1 MRIERVVD
9 GIHVFL
15 SDLYLRVTSTV
26 FITDEGAVVVDT
38 LPFPEE
44 TRQVISFVE
53 DELGPGNSIHYVVN
67 SHHHADHVYG
77 NWLFE
82 GAEVIAHD
90 ECREVLARFG
100 ERRLERARRRTPEL
114 AEVKLRLP
122 GMTFGKEMQINLGNR
137 KLELFHT
144 PGNSP
149 DGISVFEMEDQVLIA
164 GDAIMPVPY
173 IVNGNIDQL
182 RATLLHFK
190 EMEIDFIVQ
199 GHGHVL
205 LRGEAQKAI
214 DTSLSYLST
223 IVEKVQGLVEDD
235 EPLEKLAEIDIES
248 CGKSRIP
255 LDGMVSELHQDNL
268 RAVYKLM
275 QAQHA

>member
-1 MRIERVVD
+1 MD
-9 GIHVFL
+9 GIYVFL

-26 FITDEGAVVVDT
+26 FVTEEGAVVVDT

-53 DELGPGNSIHYVVN
+53 DELGPGRIRYVIN
-67 SHHHADHVYG
+67 THHHADHVYG

-90 ECREVLARFG
+90 KCREMLARFG
-100 ERRLERARRRTPEL
+100 ERRLGKARRQTPEL
-114 AEVKLRLP
+114 AEVQLRLP
-122 GMTFGKEMQINLGNR
+122 GMTFGQEMRINLGGR
-137 KLELFHT
+137 KLNLFHT

-149 DGISVFEMEDQVLIA
+149 DGISVFEEGDQVLIA

-182 RATLLHFK
+182 RASLLHFQ
-190 EMEIDFIVQ
+190 EMEIDFTVQ

-205 LRGEAQKAI
+205 LRGETQESI
-214 DTSLSYLST
+214 ESSLSYLTT
-223 IVEKVQGLVEDD
+223 IVEKVRELVEDD
-235 EPLEKLAEIDIES
+235 ASPEKLVEIDIES

-255 LDGMVSELHQDNL
+255 LDGMVSKLHQDNL
-268 RAVYKLM
+268 RAVYGRLRAQ
-275 QAQHA
+275 QA

>member
-1 MRIERVVD
+1 MRVERVVD

-26 FITDEGAVVVDT
+26 FIGEEGAVVVDT
-38 LPFPEE
+38 LPFSEE

-53 DELGPGNSIHYVVN
+53 DELGPGSIRYVVN
-67 SHHHADHVYG
+67 THHHADHVYG

-82 GAEVIAHD
+82 AAEVIAHD

-100 ERRLERARRRTPEL
+100 ERRLQRARRRTPEL
-114 AEVKLRLP
+114 AEVQLRLP
-122 GMTFGKEMQINLGNR
+122 GMTFGKEMHINLGNR
-137 KLELFHT
+137 RLELFHT
-144 PGNSP
+144 PGNSS
-149 DGISVFEMEDQVLIA
+149 DGISVFETEDQVLVA

-173 IVNGNIDQL
+173 IVNGDIDQL

-205 LRGEAQKAI
+205 LRGEAQKTI

-223 IVEKVQGLVEDD
+223 IVEKVQGVVEEG
-235 EPLEKLAEIDIES
+235 EPPERLAEIDIES

-255 LDGMVSELHQDNL
+255 LDGMVSKLHQDNL
-268 RAVYKLM
+268 RAVYERLRTQ
-275 QAQHA
+275 QA

>member
-1 MRIERVVD
+1 MRVERVVD

-26 FITDEGAVVVDT
+26 FITEEGAIVVDT

-53 DELGPGNSIHYVVN
+53 EELGPDSIHYVMN
-67 SHHHADHVYG
+67 THHHADHVYG
-77 NWLFE
+77 NCLFE
-82 GAEVIAHD
+82 EAEIIAHD
-90 ECREVLARFG
+90 RCREILARFG

-114 AEVKLRLP
+114 AEVQLRLP
-122 GMTFGKEMQINLGNR
+122 GMTFGQEMHVNLGNR

-205 LRGEAQKAI
+205 LRGEAQEAI
-214 DTSLSYLST
+214 DSSLSYLST
-223 IVEKVQGLVEDD
+223 IVEKVQELVEED
-235 EPLEKLAEIDIES
+235 EPPEKLTEIDIES

-255 LDGMVSELHQDNL
+255 LDGMVSKLHQDNL
-268 RAVYKLM
+268 RAVYERIRAQ
-275 QAQHA
+275 QA

>member
-1 MRIERVVD
+1 MRVERVVD
-9 GIHVFL
+9 GIYVFL

-26 FITDEGAVVVDT
+26 FVTEEGAVVVDT

-53 DELGPGNSIHYVVN
+53 DELGPGRIRYVIN
-67 SHHHADHVYG
+67 THHHADHVYG

-90 ECREVLARFG
+90 KCREMLARFG
-100 ERRLERARRRTPEL
+100 ERRLGKARRQTPEL
-114 AEVKLRLP
+114 AEVQLRLP
-122 GMTFGKEMQINLGNR
+122 GMTFGQEMRINLGGR
-137 KLELFHT
+137 KLNLFHT

-149 DGISVFEMEDQVLIA
+149 DGISVFEEGDQVLIA

-182 RATLLHFK
+182 RASLLHFQ
-190 EMEIDFIVQ
+190 EMEIDFTVQ

-205 LRGEAQKAI
+205 LRGETQESI
-214 DTSLSYLST
+214 ESSLSYLTT
-223 IVEKVQGLVEDD
+223 IVEKVRELVEDD
-235 EPLEKLAEIDIES
+235 ASPEKLVEIDIES

-255 LDGMVSELHQDNL
+255 LDGMVSKLHQDNL
-268 RAVYKLM
+268 RAVYGRLRAQ
-275 QAQHA
+275 QA

>member
-1 MRIERVVD
+1 MRVERVVD
-9 GIHVFL
+9 GIYVFL

-26 FITDEGAVVVDT
+26 FITGGGAVIVDT

-44 TRQVISFVE
+44 TRQVIAFVE
-53 DELGPGNSIHYVVN
+53 DDLGPDSIHYIVN
-67 SHHHADHVYG
+67 THHHADHIYG

-90 ECREVLARFG
+90 KCREMLARFG

-114 AEVKLRLP
+114 AEVRLRLP
-122 GMTFGKEMQINLGNR
+122 GMTFGQKMHINLGNR
-137 KLELFHT
+137 KMELFHT

-149 DGISVFEMEDQVLIA
+149 DGISVFEVEDQVLIA

-214 DTSLSYLST
+214 DTSLLYLSA
-223 IVEKVQGLVEDD
+223 IVEKVQGLVEDG
-235 EPLEKLAEIDIES
+235 EPPEKLAEIDIES

-255 LDGMVSELHQDNL
+255 LDGMVSNLHQDNL
-268 RAVYKLM
+268 RAVYERM
-275 QAQHA
+275 RGEQT